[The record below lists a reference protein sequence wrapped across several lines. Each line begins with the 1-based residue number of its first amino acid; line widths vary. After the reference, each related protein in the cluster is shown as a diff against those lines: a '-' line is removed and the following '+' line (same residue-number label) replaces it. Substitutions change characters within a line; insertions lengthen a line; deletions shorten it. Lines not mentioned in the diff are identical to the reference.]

1 MGMTM
6 IEKIL
11 ARAAG
16 RASVQPG
23 DLVDVA
29 VDTCVPIDMN
39 FINALW
45 RPVRH
50 VWDPGKVVVIFDHIV
65 PAKDVQSATALCTGR
80 EFVKRFGITRFHDVG
95 PEQGICHQLIADR
108 AYALPG
114 TVLVCADSHTCSG
127 GAFNCAA
134 RGIGGPEM
142 LYVLTKGRTW
152 FQVGATVR
160 YVLEG
165 TPPPVVTAKDIFLH
179 IAGTYGDHATMN
191 VEFVGPAVA
200 GMTLDARRTLAT
212 MCAEISAEF
221 ATFEADQKV
230 IEHCRAR
237 TTRKFEP
244 QASDPDAR
252 FAAVRP
258 IDVGQ
263 LEPLVAFPDTV
274 VHNVR
279 PVKEAAGV
287 AIDQAFIGSCANG
300 TLDDLAVAAR
310 VVKGRKVAPTVR
322 FIVTPGS
329 QAIYR
334 EALQQGIVATLVEAG
349 ALVTTS
355 SCGAC
360 AGLQNGALG
369 PGERCITASTRNFK
383 GRMGSDQAE
392 IFMGSP
398 ATVAASAIRGSIA
411 DPRAFL

>member
-16 RASVQPG
+16 RPAVAPG

-39 FINALW
+39 FITALW

-50 VWDPGKVVVIFDHIV
+50 VWDPDKVVVIFDHIV
-65 PAKDVQSATALCTGR
+65 PAKDVQTATALKTGR

-134 RGIGGPEM
+134 RGVGGPEL

-152 FQVGATVR
+152 FQVGETVR

-165 TPPPVVTAKDIFLH
+165 TVSPIVTAKDVFLH
-179 IAGTYGDHATMN
+179 IAGTFGDHATRN
-191 VEFVGPAVA
+191 VEFVGPAVTA
-200 GMTLDARRTLAT
+200 MTLDARRTLAT

-230 IEHCRAR
+230 VEHCRAR
-237 TTRKFEP
+237 SARAFAP
-244 QASDPDAR
+244 QVSDPDAR
-252 FAAVRP
+252 FAAVRT
-258 IDVGQ
+258 IDVGR
-263 LEPLVAFPDTV
+263 LEPLVAFPHTV
-274 VHNVR
+274 VHNTR
-279 PVKEAAGV
+279 PVREAAGV

-310 VVKGRKVAPTVR
+310 VVKGRRVAPTVR

-334 EALQQGIVATLVEAG
+334 EALEQGIVATLVEAG

-360 AGLQNGALG
+360 AGLQNGVLG
-369 PGERCITASTRNFK
+369 PKERCITASTRNFK
-383 GRMGSDQAE
+383 GRMGADDAE

-411 DPRAFL
+411 DPREFL

>member
-16 RASVQPG
+16 RTSVAPG
-23 DLVDVA
+23 DLVDVS

-39 FINALW
+39 FLPGMW
-45 RPVRH
+45 RQPRH
-50 VWDPGKVVVIFDHIV
+50 VWDAEKVVVIFDHIV
-65 PAKDVQSATALCTGR
+65 PAKDVQTATALRTGR

-95 PEQGICHQLIADR
+95 PGQGICHQLIADH

-114 TVLVCADSHTCSG
+114 SILVCSDSHTCSG

-134 RGIGGPEM
+134 RGVGGPE
-142 LYVLTKGRTW
+142 LIYVLTKGRTW
-152 FQVGATVR
+152 FQVGETVR

-165 TPPPVVTAKDIFLH
+165 LVSPLVTAKDVFLH
-179 IAGTYGDHATMN
+179 IAGTYGDHASMN
-191 VEFVGPAVA
+191 VEFVGPGVA
-200 GMTLDARRTLAT
+200 AMTLDARRTLAT

-221 ATFEADQKV
+221 ATFEADDKV
-230 IEHCRAR
+230 VEHCRAR
-237 TTRKFEP
+237 TRRNFEP
-244 QASDPDAR
+244 QVSDPDAR
-252 FAAVRP
+252 FAAIRT
-258 IDVGQ
+258 IDVGD
-263 LEPLVAFPDTV
+263 LEPLVAFPGTV
-274 VHNVR
+274 VNNVR
-279 PVKEAAGV
+279 PVKEASGI

-300 TLDDLAVAAR
+300 TLDDLTIAAR
-310 VVKGRKVAPTVR
+310 IVDGRKVAPSVR

-334 EALQQGIVATLVEAG
+334 EALRRGIVATLMDAG

-369 PGERCITASTRNFK
+369 PGERCITSSTRNFK
-383 GRMGSDQAE
+383 GRMGSDEAE

-398 ATVAASAIRGSIA
+398 ATVAASAIRGSVA
-411 DPRAFL
+411 DPREFI

>member
-1 MGMTM
+1 
-6 IEKIL
+6 
-11 ARAAG
+11 
-16 RASVQPG
+16 V
-23 DLVDVA
+23 
-29 VDTCVPIDMN
+29 
-39 FINALW
+39 
-45 RPVRH
+45 
-50 VWDPGKVVVIFDHIV
+50 
-65 PAKDVQSATALCTGR
+65 
-80 EFVKRFGITRFHDVG
+80 
-95 PEQGICHQLIADR
+95 
-108 AYALPG
+108 
-114 TVLVCADSHTCSG
+114 
-127 GAFNCAA
+127 
-134 RGIGGPEM
+134 GGPEL

-152 FQVGATVR
+152 FQVGETVR

-165 TPPPVVTAKDIFLH
+165 AVQPIVTAKDVFLH

-191 VEFVGPAVA
+191 VEFVGSAVTA
-200 GMTLDARRTLAT
+200 MSLDARRTLAT

-221 ATFEADQKV
+221 ATFEADRKV

-237 TTRKFEP
+237 TTRPFEP
-244 QASDPDAR
+244 QVSDADAR
-252 FAAVRP
+252 FAAVRT
-258 IDVGQ
+258 IDVGR
-263 LEPLVAFPDTV
+263 LEPLVAFPDSV
-274 VHNVR
+274 VHNAR

-300 TLDDLAVAAR
+300 TLDDLAVAAQ

-334 EALQQGIVATLVEAG
+334 EALQRGIVATLVEAG

-383 GRMGSDQAE
+383 GRMGSADAQ

-411 DPRAFL
+411 DPRELL